1 MMAERRPDSSHRRR
15 LIRLSVAAAAN
26 GLSRNRLATIAAT
39 TTMTL
44 MLMVLASVL
53 VIRAGLD
60 AALSYADSKVEV
72 IAYLKSSVADDDARA
87 IQSQIEGIDGVR
99 EAQYVSADEA
109 LAAFRQRLKE
119 RGEPDLTGN
128 LSVNP
133 LPASFEIA
141 LDTPADTGRVA
152 DGLASI
158 PAASSFSR
166 IIDGRALAENLVA
179 ITGALRIAGLIILV
193 GFSLAVLAVVVNAI
207 RLAILARSDEIAIMR
222 IVGASA
228 TWVRLPFILEGL
240 AIGAAGALITLFIF
254 GILSAGIGTLMLNLF
269 RVLPVQTSAIL
280 AGQVSLSVIA
290 AGLGLGALGALLSL
304 RGRLN

>member
-1 MMAERRPDSSHRRR
+1 M
-15 LIRLSVAAAAN
+15 
-26 GLSRNRLATIAAT
+26 
-39 TTMTL
+39 
-44 MLMVLASVL
+44 
-53 VIRAGLD
+53 
-60 AALSYADSKVEV
+60 
-72 IAYLKSSVADDDARA
+72 IAYLKSSVTETDARS
-87 IQSQIEGIDGVR
+87 IQVQIEGIDGVK
-99 EAQYVSADEA
+99 EAVYISADEA
-109 LAAFRQRLKE
+109 LAAFKQRLKE

-128 LSVNP
+128 LGVNP
-133 LPASFEIA
+133 LPASYEIA
-141 LDTPADTGRVA
+141 LDNPADTGRVA

-158 PAASSFSR
+158 SAASSFSR
-166 IIDGRALAENLVA
+166 IIDGRALAESLVA
-179 ITGALRIAGLIILV
+179 ITGALRIVGLIIV
-193 GFSLAVLAVVVNAI
+193 IGFSLAVLAVVVNAI

-240 AIGAAGALITLFIF
+240 AIGAAGAMITLFVF
-254 GILSAGIGTLMLNLF
+254 GILSASIGAVMLNLF

>member
-1 MMAERRPDSSHRRR
+1 MSLPREYASNRGR
-15 LIRLSVAAAAN
+15 LIRLSIAAAAN
-26 GLSRNRLATIAAT
+26 GLSRNRLATVAAT

-72 IAYLKSSVADDDARA
+72 IAYLKSSVSEDDARA
-87 IQSQIEGIDGVR
+87 IQVQIKAIDGVK
-99 EAQYVSADEA
+99 SATYISAEEA

-128 LSVNP
+128 LDANP

-141 LDTPADTGRVA
+141 LDNPADTGRVA
-152 DGLASI
+152 DGLSSIAS
-158 PAASSFSR
+158 ASSFSR
-166 IIDGRALAENLVA
+166 IIDGRALAENLGA
-179 ITGALRIAGLIILV
+179 ITGALRIIGLIVVI

-240 AIGAAGALITLFIF
+240 AIGAAGALITLFVF
-254 GILSAGIGTLMLNLF
+254 GILSASIGTIMLNLF

-280 AGQVSLSVIA
+280 AGQVSLSVVA

>member
-1 MMAERRPDSSHRRR
+1 MGMQNESHSQRSR
-15 LIRLSVAAAAN
+15 LIRLSISAAAN

-53 VIRAGLD
+53 VVRAGLD

-72 IAYLKSSVADDDARA
+72 VAYLKGTVPEAAGRT
-87 IQSQIEGIDGVR
+87 IQAQIEGIEGVKS
-99 EAQYVSADEA
+99 ATYISADDA

-128 LSVNP
+128 LDVNP
-133 LPASFEIA
+133 LPASYEIA
-141 LDTPADTGRVA
+141 LENPADTGRVA
-152 DGLASI
+152 DGLALI
-158 PAASSFSR
+158 PAASSFTR
-166 IIDGRALAENLVA
+166 IIDGRALAENLIA
-179 ITGALRIAGLIILV
+179 ITGALRIVGLIIV
-193 GFSLAVLAVVVNAI
+193 IGFSLAVLAVVVNAI

-228 TWVRLPFILEGL
+228 SWVRLPFILEGL

-254 GILSAGIGTLMLNLF
+254 GILGASIGAVMLNLF

-280 AGQVSLSVIA
+280 AGQVSISVLV
-290 AGLGLGALGALLSL
+290 AGLGLGTLGALLSL

>member
-1 MMAERRPDSSHRRR
+1 MGMQNESHSQRSR
-15 LIRLSVAAAAN
+15 LIRLSISAAAN

-53 VIRAGLD
+53 VVRAGLD

-72 IAYLKSSVADDDARA
+72 VAYLKGTVPEAAGRT
-87 IQSQIEGIDGVR
+87 IQAQIEGIEGVKS
-99 EAQYVSADEA
+99 ATYISADDA

-128 LSVNP
+128 LDVNP
-133 LPASFEIA
+133 LPASYEIA
-141 LDTPADTGRVA
+141 LENPADTGRVA
-152 DGLASI
+152 DGLALI
-158 PAASSFSR
+158 PAASSFTR
-166 IIDGRALAENLVA
+166 IIDGRALAENLIA
-179 ITGALRIAGLIILV
+179 ITGALRIVGLIIV
-193 GFSLAVLAVVVNAI
+193 IGFSLAVLAVVVNAI
-207 RLAILARSDEIAIMR
+207 RLAILARSDELAIMR

-228 TWVRLPFILEGL
+228 SWVRLPFILEGL

-254 GILSAGIGTLMLNLF
+254 GILGASIGAVMLNLF
-269 RVLPVQTSAIL
+269 RVLPVHTSAIL
-280 AGQVSLSVIA
+280 AGQVSISVLV
-290 AGLGLGALGALLSL
+290 AGLGLGTLGALLSL

>member
-1 MMAERRPDSSHRRR
+1 MSVQQEHRSHRRR
-15 LIRLSVAAAAN
+15 LIRLSIAAAAN
-26 GLSRNRLATIAAT
+26 GLSRNRLATVAAT

-72 IAYLKSSVADDDARA
+72 IAYLKGSVTEGEARSL
-87 IQSQIEGIDGVR
+87 QVQIEAIEGVKG
-99 EAQYVSADEA
+99 ATYVSADEA
-109 LAAFRQRLKE
+109 LAAFKARLKE

-128 LSVNP
+128 LGVNP

-141 LDTPADTGRVA
+141 LDNPADTGRVA

-158 PAASSFSR
+158 TDASAFSR
-166 IIDGRALAENLVA
+166 VIDGRALAESLGA
-179 ITGALRIAGLIILV
+179 ITGALRIVGVIIV
-193 GFSLAVLAVVVNAI
+193 IGFSLAVLAVVVNAI

-228 TWVRLPFILEGL
+228 AWVRLPFILEGL
-240 AIGAAGALITLFIF
+240 AIGAAGAFITLFVF
-254 GILSAGIGTLMLNLF
+254 GILSASIGAVMLNLF

-280 AGQVSLSVIA
+280 AGQVSISVIA
-290 AGLGLGALGALLSL
+290 AGLGLGTLGALLSL

>member
-1 MMAERRPDSSHRRR
+1 MQNERQSYRGR
-15 LIRLSVAAAAN
+15 LIRLSIAAAAN

-53 VIRAGLD
+53 VVRAGLD

-72 IAYLKSSVADDDARA
+72 VAYLKGA
-87 IQSQIEGIDGVR
+87 IPEAAGRSIQVQIEGIEGVKT
-99 EAQYVSADEA
+99 ATYISAGDA

-128 LSVNP
+128 LDVNP
-133 LPASFEIA
+133 LPASYEIA
-141 LDTPADTGRVA
+141 LDNPTDTGRVA
-152 DGLASI
+152 DGLTLI
-158 PAASSFSR
+158 PAASSFTR
-166 IIDGRALAENLVA
+166 IIDGRALAENLIA
-179 ITGALRIAGLIILV
+179 ITGALRVVGLIIV
-193 GFSLAVLAVVVNAI
+193 IGFSLAVLAVVVNAI

-228 TWVRLPFILEGL
+228 SWVRLPFILEGL

-254 GILSAGIGTLMLNLF
+254 GILGASIGAVMLNLF

-280 AGQVSLSVIA
+280 AGQVSISVLV
-290 AGLGLGALGALLSL
+290 AGLGLGTLGALLSL

>member
-1 MMAERRPDSSHRRR
+1 MNTQRESKSNRVR
-15 LIRLSVAAAAN
+15 LIRLSISAAAN
-26 GLSRNRLATIAAT
+26 GLARNRLATIAAT

-72 IAYLKSSVADDDARA
+72 IAYLKSSVTESEARS
-87 IQSQIEGIDGVR
+87 IQVQIEGIDGVKG
-99 EAQYVSADEA
+99 ATYVSADDA
-109 LAAFRQRLKE
+109 LAAFKERLKE

-128 LSVNP
+128 LGVNP
-133 LPASFEIA
+133 LPASYEIS
-141 LDTPADTGRVA
+141 LDNPADTGRVA
-152 DGLASI
+152 DGLAGI
-158 PAASSFSR
+158 PDAASISR
-166 IIDGRALAENLVA
+166 VIDGRALAESLAA
-179 ITGALRIAGLIILV
+179 ITGTLRIVGLVIVI

-254 GILSAGIGTLMLNLF
+254 GILSASIGTVMLNLF

>member
-1 MMAERRPDSSHRRR
+1 MNTQRESKSNRVR
-15 LIRLSVAAAAN
+15 LIRLSISAAAN
-26 GLSRNRLATIAAT
+26 GLARNRLATIAAT

-72 IAYLKSSVADDDARA
+72 IAYLKSSVTESEARS
-87 IQSQIEGIDGVR
+87 IQVQIEGIDGVKG
-99 EAQYVSADEA
+99 ATYVSADDA
-109 LAAFRQRLKE
+109 LAAFKERLKE

-128 LSVNP
+128 LGVNP
-133 LPASFEIA
+133 LPASYEIS
-141 LDTPADTGRVA
+141 LDNPADTGRVA
-152 DGLASI
+152 DGLAGI
-158 PAASSFSR
+158 PDAASISR
-166 IIDGRALAENLVA
+166 VIDGRALAESLAA
-179 ITGALRIAGLIILV
+179 ITGTLRIVGLVIVI

-254 GILSAGIGTLMLNLF
+254 GILSASIGVVMLNLF

>member
-1 MMAERRPDSSHRRR
+1 MAERRPDRSHRRR

-133 LPASFEIA
+133 LPASFEIT

-290 AGLGLGALGALLSL
+290 AVLGLGALGALLSL

>member
-1 MMAERRPDSSHRRR
+1 MSLPREHASNRGR
-15 LIRLSVAAAAN
+15 LIRLSIAAAAN
-26 GLSRNRLATIAAT
+26 GLSRNRLATVAAT

-72 IAYLKSSVADDDARA
+72 IAYLKSSVSEDDARA
-87 IQSQIEGIDGVR
+87 IQVQIKAIDGVK
-99 EAQYVSADEA
+99 AATYISAEEA

-128 LSVNP
+128 LDANP

-141 LDTPADTGRVA
+141 LDNPADTGRVA
-152 DGLASI
+152 DGLSSIAS
-158 PAASSFSR
+158 ASSFSR
-166 IIDGRALAENLVA
+166 IIDGRALAENLGA
-179 ITGALRIAGLIILV
+179 ITGALRIIGLIVVI

-240 AIGAAGALITLFIF
+240 AIGAAGALITLFVF
-254 GILSAGIGTLMLNLF
+254 GILSASIGTIMLNLF

-280 AGQVSLSVIA
+280 AGQVSLSVVA

>member
-1 MMAERRPDSSHRRR
+1 MSLPREHASNRGR
-15 LIRLSVAAAAN
+15 LIRLSIAAAAN
-26 GLSRNRLATIAAT
+26 GLSRNRLATVAAT

-72 IAYLKSSVADDDARA
+72 IAYLKSSVSEDDARA
-87 IQSQIEGIDGVR
+87 IQVQIKAIDGVK
-99 EAQYVSADEA
+99 SATYISAEEA

-128 LSVNP
+128 LDANP

-141 LDTPADTGRVA
+141 LDNPADTGRVA
-152 DGLASI
+152 DGLSSIAS
-158 PAASSFSR
+158 ASSFSR
-166 IIDGRALAENLVA
+166 IIDGRALAENLGA
-179 ITGALRIAGLIILV
+179 ITGALRIIGLIVVI

-240 AIGAAGALITLFIF
+240 AIGAAGALITLFVF
-254 GILSAGIGTLMLNLF
+254 GILSASIGTIMLNLF

-280 AGQVSLSVIA
+280 AGQVSLSVVA

>member
-1 MMAERRPDSSHRRR
+1 
-15 LIRLSVAAAAN
+15 
-26 GLSRNRLATIAAT
+26 
-39 TTMTL
+39 MTL

-72 IAYLKSSVADDDARA
+72 IAYLKSSVTESEARS
-87 IQSQIEGIDGVR
+87 IQVQIEGIDGVKG
-99 EAQYVSADEA
+99 ATYVSADDA
-109 LAAFRQRLKE
+109 LAAFKVRLKE

-128 LSVNP
+128 LGVNP
-133 LPASFEIA
+133 LPASYEIA
-141 LDTPADTGRVA
+141 LDNPADTGRVA

-158 PAASSFSR
+158 TAASSFSR
-166 IIDGRALAENLVA
+166 IIDGRALAESLVA
-179 ITGALRIAGLIILV
+179 ITGALRIVGLIIV
-193 GFSLAVLAVVVNAI
+193 IGFSLAVLAVVVNAI

-254 GILSAGIGTLMLNLF
+254 GILSASIGAVMLNLF

>member
-1 MMAERRPDSSHRRR
+1 MRGQQEGSSHRGR
-15 LIRLSVAAAAN
+15 LIRLSISAAAN
-26 GLSRNRLATIAAT
+26 GLARNRLATIAAT

-72 IAYLKSSVADDDARA
+72 IAYLKSSVVEVDARA
-87 IQSQIEGIDGVR
+87 IQVQIEGIDGVKG
-99 EAQYVSADEA
+99 ATYVSPDEA

-128 LSVNP
+128 LDVNP
-133 LPASFEIA
+133 LPASYEIT
-141 LDTPADTGRVA
+141 LDNPADTGRVA
-152 DGLASI
+152 DGLTSI
-158 PAASSFSR
+158 AAASSFNR

-179 ITGALRIAGLIILV
+179 ITGALRIVGLIIV
-193 GFSLAVLAVVVNAI
+193 IGFSLAVLAVVVNAI

-240 AIGAAGALITLFIF
+240 AIGGAGALITLFTF
-254 GILSAGIGTLMLNLF
+254 GILSASIGAVMLNLF

-280 AGQVSLSVIA
+280 AGQVSLSVLA

>member
-1 MMAERRPDSSHRRR
+1 MSVQRESQSNRGR
-15 LIRLSVAAAAN
+15 LIRLSISAAAN

-60 AALSYADSKVEV
+60 SALSYADSKVEV
-72 IAYLKSSVADDDARA
+72 IAYLKSSVTESEARA
-87 IQSQIEGIDGVR
+87 LQVQIEGIDGVKG
-99 EAQYVSADEA
+99 ATYVSADDA
-109 LAAFRQRLKE
+109 LAAFKVRLKE

-128 LSVNP
+128 LDVNP
-133 LPASFEIA
+133 LPASYEIA
-141 LDTPADTGRVA
+141 LDNPSDTGRVA
-152 DGLASI
+152 DGLAAI
-158 PAASSFSR
+158 PDAAAISR
-166 IIDGRALAENLVA
+166 VIDGRALAESLVA
-179 ITGALRIAGLIILV
+179 ITGALRIVGLIIV
-193 GFSLAVLAVVVNAI
+193 IGFSLAVLAVVVNAI

-254 GILSAGIGTLMLNLF
+254 GILSASIGAVMLNLF

>member
-1 MMAERRPDSSHRRR
+1 MSMQRESQSNRVR
-15 LIRLSVAAAAN
+15 LIRLSISAAAN

-72 IAYLKSSVADDDARA
+72 IAYIKSSVTESEARSL
-87 IQSQIEGIDGVR
+87 QVQIEGIEGVKG
-99 EAQYVSADEA
+99 ATYVSADDA
-109 LAAFRQRLKE
+109 LAAFKVRLKE

-128 LSVNP
+128 LGVNP
-133 LPASFEIA
+133 LPASYEIS
-141 LDTPADTGRVA
+141 LDNPSDTGRVA
-152 DGLASI
+152 DGLAAI
-158 PAASSFSR
+158 PDAASISR
-166 IIDGRALAENLVA
+166 VIDGRALAESLSA
-179 ITGALRIAGLIILV
+179 ITGALRIVGLIIV
-193 GFSLAVLAVVVNAI
+193 IGFSLAVLAVVVNAI

-254 GILSAGIGTLMLNLF
+254 GILSASIGAVMLNLF

-280 AGQVSLSVIA
+280 AGQVSLSVVA

>member
-1 MMAERRPDSSHRRR
+1 M
-15 LIRLSVAAAAN
+15 
-26 GLSRNRLATIAAT
+26 
-39 TTMTL
+39 
-44 MLMVLASVL
+44 
-53 VIRAGLD
+53 
-60 AALSYADSKVEV
+60 
-72 IAYLKSSVADDDARA
+72 
-87 IQSQIEGIDGVR
+87 
-99 EAQYVSADEA
+99 
-109 LAAFRQRLKE
+109 RLKE

-128 LSVNP
+128 LDVNP
-133 LPASFEIA
+133 LPASYEIA
-141 LDTPADTGRVA
+141 LDNPADTGRVA

-158 PAASSFSR
+158 TAASSFSR
-166 IIDGRALAENLVA
+166 IIDGRALAESLVA
-179 ITGALRIAGLIILV
+179 ITGALRIVGLIIV
-193 GFSLAVLAVVVNAI
+193 IGFSLAVLAVVVNAI

-254 GILSAGIGTLMLNLF
+254 GILSASIGAVMLNLF

>member
-133 LPASFEIA
+133 LPASFEIT

>member
-1 MMAERRPDSSHRRR
+1 MKHEATSHRGR
-15 LIRLSVAAAAN
+15 LLRLSVSAAAN

-72 IAYLKSSVADDDARA
+72 VAYLKSTVSEEQARS
-87 IQSQIEGIDGVR
+87 IQVQIEASDGVR
-99 EAQYVSADEA
+99 GATYVSAADA
-109 LAAFRQRLKE
+109 LAAFKVRLKE
-119 RGEPDLTGN
+119 RGEPDLTGD
-128 LSVNP
+128 LGVNP
-133 LPASFEIA
+133 LPASYEIA
-141 LDTPADTGRVA
+141 LNNPADTGRVA
-152 DGLASI
+152 EGLASI
-158 PAASSFSR
+158 AAASSFSR

-179 ITGALRIAGLIILV
+179 ITGALRAVGLIIV
-193 GFSLAVLAVVVNAI
+193 IGFSLAVLAVVVNAI

-240 AIGAAGALITLFIF
+240 AIGAAGALITLFVF
-254 GILSAGIGTLMLNLF
+254 GILSAGIGTIMLNLF

-280 AGQVSLSVIA
+280 TGQVSLGVLA

>member
-1 MMAERRPDSSHRRR
+1 MAERRPDRSHRRR

-133 LPASFEIA
+133 LPASFEIT

>member
-1 MMAERRPDSSHRRR
+1 MGMQNESHSQRSR
-15 LIRLSVAAAAN
+15 LIRLSISAAAN

-53 VIRAGLD
+53 VVRAGLD

-72 IAYLKSSVADDDARA
+72 VAYLKGTVPEAAGRT
-87 IQSQIEGIDGVR
+87 IQAQIEGIEGVKS
-99 EAQYVSADEA
+99 ATYISADDA

-128 LSVNP
+128 LDVNP
-133 LPASFEIA
+133 LPASYEIA
-141 LDTPADTGRVA
+141 LENPADTGRVA
-152 DGLASI
+152 DGLALI
-158 PAASSFSR
+158 RAASSFTR
-166 IIDGRALAENLVA
+166 IIDGRALAENLIA
-179 ITGALRIAGLIILV
+179 ITGALRIVGLIIV
-193 GFSLAVLAVVVNAI
+193 IGFSLAVLAVVVNAI

-228 TWVRLPFILEGL
+228 SWVRLPFILEGL

-254 GILSAGIGTLMLNLF
+254 GILGASIGAVMLNLF

-280 AGQVSLSVIA
+280 AGQVSISVLV
-290 AGLGLGALGALLSL
+290 AGLGLGTLGALLSL

>member
-1 MMAERRPDSSHRRR
+1 MSLPRERSSNRGR
-15 LIRLSVAAAAN
+15 LIRLSFAAAAN

-72 IAYLKSSVADDDARA
+72 IAYLKSSVSDADAREIEA
-87 IQSQIEGIDGVR
+87 QITGIDGVKS
-99 EAQYVSADEA
+99 ATYISADEA

-128 LSVNP
+128 LGVNP
-133 LPASFEIA
+133 LPASYEIA
-141 LDTPADTGRVA
+141 LDNPADTGRVA

-158 PAASSFSR
+158 SSASSFSR

-179 ITGALRIAGLIILV
+179 ITGALRIVGLIIV
-193 GFSLAVLAVVVNAI
+193 IGFSLAVLAVVVNAI

-240 AIGAAGALITLFIF
+240 AIGAAGALITLFVF
-254 GILSAGIGTLMLNLF
+254 GILSASIGTIMLNLF